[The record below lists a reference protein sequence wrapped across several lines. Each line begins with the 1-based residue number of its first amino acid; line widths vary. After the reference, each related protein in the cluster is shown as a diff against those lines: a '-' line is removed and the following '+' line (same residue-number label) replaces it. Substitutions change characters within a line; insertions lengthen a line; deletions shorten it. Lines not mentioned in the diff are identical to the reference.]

1 MSTAQDALAQYE
13 AVGLASAR
21 MLSAARASDWDLLI
35 EQENRCAALVEAL
48 RADRPQPVLDERSL
62 ARKAAIIRRV
72 LADDAE
78 IRRLTQPWLRRIEEM
93 LRVSANGH
101 RLGDAYRQD

>member
-1 MSTAQDALAQYE
+1 MLAQYE
-13 AVGLASAR
+13 AVALASAR
-21 MLSAARASDWDLLI
+21 MLGAARASDWELLI
-35 EQENRCAALVEAL
+35 EEEGRCAALVEAIRSD
-48 RADRPQPVLDERSL
+48 RAPPALDEHGL
-62 ARKAAIIRRV
+62 ARKAVIIRRI